1 VAQLREFC
9 LGGWP
14 EPSSGVPLGILMCF
28 PSSGR
33 SGAKRIIPA
42 PRSFTADAIG
52 QTTPV
57 IAEIKCNSKN
67 FIPVISPY

>member
-33 SGAKRIIPA
+33 SGARRIILA
-42 PRSFTADAIG
+42 PRSFTAIG

-57 IAEIKCNSKN
+57 IAKIKCNSKN
-67 FIPVISPY
+67 LILVIFPYNV